1 MQFRLPVDKSAS
13 YQIRVQGH
21 VSQRLAARLG
31 LLIAGVDE
39 PGQTVTTLSGQVVD
53 QAALLGILNSLYG
66 MGFSLLSV
74 ECQSFSNKSIVKK
87 GELL

>member
-21 VSQRLAARLG
+21 VSRRMAARLG
-31 LLIAGVDE
+31 LSIAEVDE
-39 PGQTVTTLSGQVVD
+39 PDQTVTTLSGRIVD

-74 ECQSFSNKSIVKK
+74 EYQSLA
-87 GELL
+87 E

>member
-1 MQFRLPVDKSAS
+1 MQFWLPLDKSAS

-21 VSQRLAARLG
+21 VSQRVAERLG
-31 LLIAGVDE
+31 LSIAEVDE
-39 PGQTVTTLSGQVVD
+39 PDQIVTTLSGRIVD

-74 ECQSFSNKSIVKK
+74 ECQSLSNKKYN
-87 GELL
+87 